1 METKNHDSVIPA
13 TNPNGS
19 DLNARS
25 AARRAKGRK
34 PDVTQVSS
42 VYRLPGAAGLQNT
55 SLYSAL
61 RASLRLFKF
70 NPIEFSPA
78 YAGMTG

>member
-1 METKNHDSVIPA
+1 MKTKTITS
-13 TNPNGS
+13 S
-19 DLNARS
+19 YL
-25 AARRAKGRK
+25 RK
-34 PDVTQVSS
+34 QVSS

>member
-42 VYRLPGAAGLQNT
+42 VYRLSGAAECLPPHTAVRNNKRQMSAYHGT
-55 SLYSAL
+55 VRLYPW
-61 RASLRLFKF
+61 F
-70 NPIEFSPA
+70 NWHE
-78 YAGMTG
+78 T